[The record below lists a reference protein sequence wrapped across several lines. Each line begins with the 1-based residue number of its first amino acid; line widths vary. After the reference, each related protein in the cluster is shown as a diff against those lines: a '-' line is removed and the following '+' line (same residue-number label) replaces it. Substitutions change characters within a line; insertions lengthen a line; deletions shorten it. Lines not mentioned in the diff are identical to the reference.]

1 VVTDQPPGD
10 AGCKVARYQVHDTGG
25 CAGCHGLMDPV
36 GFGLENYDARG
47 AYRTHDDGMPG
58 CTIDGN
64 GILAGVGDG
73 GTFNGPGEL
82 AELLAASPEL
92 HQCAATQLYRFAMG
106 RTELD
111 ATDQRSVLGLTERLI
126 TSEPRF
132 DELLLDFVSSDA
144 FRAVQP
150 QGN

>member
-1 VVTDQPPGD
+1 
-10 AGCKVARYQVHDTGG
+10 
-25 CAGCHGLMDPV
+25 
-36 GFGLENYDARG
+36 
-47 AYRTHDDGMPG
+47 
-58 CTIDGN
+58 
-64 GILAGVGDG
+64 
-73 GTFNGPGEL
+73 
-82 AELLAASPEL
+82 
-92 HQCAATQLYRFAMG
+92 MG